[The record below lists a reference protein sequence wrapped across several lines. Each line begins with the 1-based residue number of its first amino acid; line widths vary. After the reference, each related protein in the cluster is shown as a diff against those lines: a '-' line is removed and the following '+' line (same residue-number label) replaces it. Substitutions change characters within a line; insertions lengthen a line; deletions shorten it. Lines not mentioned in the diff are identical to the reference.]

1 MKKGYILGGILT
13 AFFLSGVLGTTSF
26 AEVSNM
32 AVSDKERLKLE
43 SEISGEG
50 CTIESFS
57 IFSKS
62 MEREIRVVVILP
74 PEYKAHP
81 EKKYPILYTLHGGGA
96 PYDTYS
102 KMSPLRSAL
111 KTKQMI
117 VTCFDGDRGSWFV
130 DSPYLQKPKNYSNEP
145 KKKDAPALPQVKSLF
160 TTFFFEEF
168 IPCVDKYYRVNEK
181 QRMLTGFSMGSFGAF
196 HYMLT
201 KPAMFASVSS
211 LSGCFSIDDGTE
223 SDWKTPVF
231 GTLKSHPESYEA
243 VNPFPRIKKYAEQKV
258 KLPPVYLH
266 CGTEDVLMDDNIK
279 MNAFLIENG
288 YSSSLEKSPGKHEWK
303 FWVGSSAGIIDFHWK
318 SLK

>member
-1 MKKGYILGGILT
+1 MRIGRFSSEILA
-13 AFFLSGVLGTTSF
+13 AFLLFGVLGTISL

-32 AVSDKERLKLE
+32 PGSDKERIKLE
-43 SEISGEG
+43 SEASGEG
-50 CTIESFS
+50 CTIDSFS

-74 PEYKAHP
+74 PEYKTNP
-81 EKKYPILYTLHGGGA
+81 GKKYPILYTLHGGGA

-102 KMSPLRSAL
+102 KMSPLRNAL
-111 KTKQMI
+111 KTKPMI

-145 KKKDAPALPQVKSLF
+145 KKKDTPALPQVKSLF
-160 TTFFFEEF
+160 TTFFFDEF
-168 IPCVDKYYRVNEK
+168 IPCVDKNYRVNEK

-201 KPAMFASVSS
+201 KPEMFASVSS

-223 SDWKTPVF
+223 ADWKNPIL

-243 VNPFPRIKKYAEQKV
+243 VNPFPRIKKCVEGKV
-258 KLPPVYLH
+258 KLPPVFLH
-266 CGTEDVLMDDNIK
+266 CGTEDELMADNIK
-279 MNAFLIENG
+279 MNDFLINNS
-288 YSSSLEKSPGKHEWK
+288 YVSSLKKSPGKHDWK
-303 FWVGSSAGIIDFHWK
+303 FWVGSSAEIIDFHWK